1 MPRILTVDDSRA
13 IRMIVGRQ
21 LQPLGFEIGEAEDGN
36 DGLIKMRG
44 SHYDL
49 VILDV
54 TMPNLDGPGMLA
66 KLRES
71 GDKTPVIMLTSEAK
85 TAIVTTL
92 IRLGIADYVL
102 KPFKG
107 EELKIKVLK
116 ALKLPAD
123 YAPSSS
129 SAASAAASSSASP
142 LSLSSSSS
150 SATAAAT
157 AAVAGTAAPATAAL
171 PTPSRAL
178 VIDDMEN
185 VHKKVRLM
193 IPATVT
199 LDTSLTATEGLA
211 LCRANK
217 YALILVDSE
226 LPDTNLSSLTKQLRL
241 LQSKVTL
248 VAMALRTAN
257 NVTGEMRAQGFD
269 EVLLKPFSNEAVEAL
284 VEKCF
289 EENQELLI
297 VQESFI
303 RISGFRG
310 REERLEY
317 YFQKLSAKL
326 KEVLSK
332 LAEACFDSAVL
343 DAMQLPLAQPLR
355 AGQFMAE
362 VARASTSVGVSLRV
376 VGSANLATMVS
387 RFEEAKAVRLFQSV
401 EEARTAA

>member
-13 IRMIVGRQ
+13 IRMIVGKQ

-36 DGLIKMRG
+36 DGLAKMQG

-66 KLRES
+66 KLRGS
-71 GDKTPVIMLTSEAK
+71 GDKTPVLMLTSEAK

-92 IRLGIADYVL
+92 MRLGITDYVL

-107 EELKIKVLK
+107 EELKVKVLK

-123 YAPSSS
+123 YAP
-129 SAASAAASSSASP
+129 
-142 LSLSSSSS
+142 
-150 SATAAAT
+150 TAAA
-157 AAVAGTAAPATAAL
+157 AAPAAGAA
-171 PTPSRAL
+171 TPAAAAAAPSTSSRAL

-185 VHKKVRLM
+185 VHKKVRSM

-199 LDTSLTATEGLA
+199 VDTSLTATEGMA

-217 YALILVDSE
+217 YALILIDGE

-248 VAMALRTAN
+248 VALALRTAN
-257 NVTGEMRAQGFD
+257 NITGEMRAQGFD

-289 EENQELLI
+289 VENLELLT
-297 VQESFI
+297 VQENFV

-310 REERLEY
+310 REDKLEH
-317 YFQKLSAKL
+317 YFQKLSVKL
-326 KEVLSK
+326 KDVLSK

-343 DAMQLPLAQPLR
+343 DATELPLAQPLR

-362 VARASTSVGVSLRV
+362 VAKASTDAGVSLRV
-376 VGSANLATMVS
+376 VGSADLATVVS
-387 RFEEAKAVRLFQSV
+387 RFEEAKTVKLFQTV
-401 EEARTAA
+401 EEARAAA